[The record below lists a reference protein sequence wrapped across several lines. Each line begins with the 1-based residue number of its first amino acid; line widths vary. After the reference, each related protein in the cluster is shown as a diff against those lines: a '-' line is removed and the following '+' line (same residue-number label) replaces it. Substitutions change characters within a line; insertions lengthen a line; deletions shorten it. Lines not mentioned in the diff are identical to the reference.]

1 MGGRTAL
8 GGGLVALGMGVAAN
22 ALLGPMALGELRY
35 HVSGH
40 MENQVIGGD
49 IASLVFVAPAA
60 VGAGVLTLRE
70 HRAGPVLALAPS
82 LFALYLVF
90 QLAVGAEFERY
101 LGNSERFFPLHAA
114 IVALA
119 GSCAILAWARI
130 DAGTLPPP
138 TGRLRKIAGGA
149 FIAVAVFLVLGLHLP
164 GLLDA
169 WSDTPTATEYLENP
183 TVFWVVKMMDL
194 AIVVPAAVATGAG
207 LLANARWANRAAYPI
222 AGWFT
227 LLGAAVAG
235 MAIVMLV
242 NDDPDASAGLAVG
255 FGVFVVLFAWL
266 TLRLYRPLFANPGEG
281 DP

>member
-1 MGGRTAL
+1 MGSRMAL
-8 GGGLVALGMGVAAN
+8 GGGLIALGIGVAAN

-35 HVSGH
+35 HVSEH

-49 IASLVFVAPAA
+49 IASLVLVAPAA
-60 VGAGVLTLRE
+60 IVAGVLTLRG
-70 HRAGPVLALAPS
+70 HRAGPVLGLAPS

-90 QLAVGAEFERY
+90 QLAIGAEFDRY
-101 LGNSERFFPLHAA
+101 PGNSERFFPLHAA

-119 GSCAILAWARI
+119 GACAILAWSRI
-130 DAGTLPPP
+130 DAAALPPLSD
-138 TGRLRKIAGGA
+138 RLRKVAGVA
-149 FIAVAVFLVLGLHLP
+149 FIGVAVFLIMGLHLP

-169 WSDTPTATEYLENP
+169 WSDEPTATEYLENP

-207 LLANARWANRAAYPI
+207 LLANARWANRAAYAI

-235 MAIVMLV
+235 MAMVMLA
-242 NDDPDASAGLAVG
+242 NDDPDASIGLAMG
-255 FGVFVVLFAWL
+255 FGVFVALFAWL
-266 TLRLYRPLFANPGEG
+266 AATLYRPLRDTTGG
-281 DP
+281 THR